1 MKPKLFIGSSVEGLP
16 IAYAIQE
23 NLEHDPVD
31 VTVWNQG
38 FFHLSQS
45 TLSEL
50 IKGLSKFDLCAF
62 VLTPDDI
69 TIIRSQE
76 LASARDNIIF
86 ELGLF
91 FGALGQD
98 RAYYVIPRSEKNF
111 RLPTDLLGIAAGTY
125 DDKRTDGNLT
135 ASLGTFSNQIRNMVW
150 RLEIRSS
157 ISQQEEQ
164 KEILPSIQPIDS
176 PEIKDHPDFYS
187 FYEERFLPVFR
198 DQVSTTGDKF
208 MQVLNE
214 KSNALDHIVRANID
228 PASYEENMNSAFAHI
243 YGATLDCAKILVIY
257 RMNLFNEHFDQD
269 KTYLKLKKRKSSQ
282 INRSDYIK
290 PLVEAQDVIKLAR
303 QKEMSSNG
311 SLTLNVL
318 DAYLEAVAA
327 VDKLLR
333 EVASST

>member
-50 IKGLSKFDLCAF
+50 IKGLSNFNLGAF

-76 LASARDNIIF
+76 LASARDNVIF

-150 RLEIRSS
+150 RLEITSP
-157 ISQQEEQ
+157 IPQQEEQ
-164 KEILPSIQPIDS
+164 KEILPSIEPIDS
-176 PEIKDHPDFYS
+176 PETKDYPDFYS
-187 FYEERFLPVFR
+187 FYEERFLPVYS
-198 DQVSTTGDKF
+198 DLVSAIADKPTQVII
-208 MQVLNE
+208 E
-214 KSNALDHIVRANID
+214 ESNALGHIVRANND
-228 PASYEENMNSAFAHI
+228 PASYEENMNRAFAHI
-243 YGATLDCAKILVIY
+243 YRATLDSAKILWIY
-257 RMNLFNEHFDQD
+257 RKELIDEHIDQD
-269 KTYLKLKKRKSSQ
+269 KSYLKRKKWKSSQ
-282 INRSDYIK
+282 ISRSDFIK
-290 PLVEAQDVIKLAR
+290 RYLEAQDLVKLAK
-303 QKEMSSNG
+303 QKEMLSIG
-311 SLTLNVL
+311 SLTLDVL

-327 VDKLLR
+327 FDKLLR
-333 EVASST
+333 ESASST

>member
-1 MKPKLFIGSSVEGLP
+1 MKLRLFIGSSAEGLS

-31 VTVWNQG
+31 VTVWTQG

-50 IKGLSKFDLCAF
+50 IKGLSNFDLGAF

-69 TIIRSQE
+69 IIIRSQE
-76 LASARDNIIF
+76 LASARDNVIF

-135 ASLGTFSNQIRNMVW
+135 AALGTFSNQIRKMVW
-150 RLEIRSS
+150 RLEIRSP
-157 ISQQEEQ
+157 IQQQEEQ
-164 KEILPSIQPIDS
+164 KEILPLEQPLYL
-176 PEIKDHPDFYS
+176 PEIKENHDFYS
-187 FYEERFLPVFR
+187 FYEERFLPVYNL
-198 DQVSTTGDKF
+198 VSATGDKPI
-208 MQVLNE
+208 QVIIE
-214 KSNALDHIVRANID
+214 ESHALAHIVRANTV
-228 PASYEENMNSAFAHI
+228 PASYEENMNKAFAHI
-243 YGATLDCAKILVIY
+243 YRAALDSVKILWINRKELIDKY
-257 RMNLFNEHFDQD
+257 IDIDQRR
-269 KTYLKLKKRKSSQ
+269 YLNKKKRKSAQTSG
-282 INRSDYIK
+282 SDFIK
-290 PLVEAQDVIKLAR
+290 RYVEAQNLVNLAK
-303 QKEMSSNG
+303 QKELSSIG
-311 SLTLNVL
+311 SLTSDVL
-318 DAYLEAVAA
+318 DAYLEAVA
-327 VDKLLR
+327 VFDKLLT